1 MSIDGLSALDGGNGN
16 VPVKD
21 KKTESLRMSILATM
35 IALGLWAHLSNAI
48 PTETRAKD
56 AANKAAQIA
65 QDGGGY

>member
-35 IALGLWAHLSNAI
+35 IALGL
-48 PTETRAKD
+48 
-56 AANKAAQIA
+56 
-65 QDGGGY
+65 